1 MARDRA
7 ERPDDTQTEHLQLSI
22 AELRQLITLMNGSD
36 IEEIGIEEAATG
48 LRLSLR
54 KPAPVTLATN
64 VGGVGDDDPFDMLS
78 IEEPESHAESAV
90 VAVRAPLVGV
100 FRTGMKPGAR
110 PLTALG
116 DVIRE
121 GQIICAVEALNV
133 FNEVEAPTAGRLS
146 AIYVTEGQPVEYG
159 QPLLEIEPLS
169 QA

>member
-1 MARDRA
+1 MARDKA
-7 ERPDDTQTEHLQLSI
+7 ERPDDTQTEQLQLSV
-22 AELRQLITLMNGSD
+22 AELRQLITLMSGGD

-54 KPAPVTLATN
+54 KPAPVTLATS
-64 VGGVGDDDPFDMLS
+64 VGGDDDPFDALTV
-78 IEEPESHAESAV
+78 EEPEGHAESAA

-121 GQIICAVEALNV
+121 GQIVGAVEALNV

-146 AIYVTEGQPVEYG
+146 AIYVTDGQPVEYG

-169 QA
+169 RS